1 MNPIQLQLTAL
12 IEEYEARL
20 ERYQMMKFYHQTEE
34 DITYGRSDELDEVIN
49 DLMRVRDAVDTPLN
63 DK

>member
-34 DITYGRSDELDEVIN
+34 DINYGRSDELDEVIN
-49 DLMRVRDAVDTPLN
+49 DLKRVRDAVYT
-63 DK
+63 

>member
-49 DLMRVRDAVDTPLN
+49 DLKRVRDAVDT
-63 DK
+63 

>member
-20 ERYQMMKFYHQTEE
+20 ERYQMMKFYYQTEE
-34 DITYGRSDELDEVIN
+34 DIIYGRSSELDEVIN
-49 DLMRVRDAVDTPLN
+49 DLKRVRDAVDT
-63 DK
+63 

>member
-49 DLMRVRDAVDTPLN
+49 DLKRVRDAVYT
-63 DK
+63 

>member
-20 ERYQMMKFYHQTEE
+20 KKYQTMNFYYQNHE
-34 DITYGRSDELDEVIN
+34 DIVYGRSNELDEVID
-49 DLMRVRDAVDTPLN
+49 DLKRVRDAVDA
-63 DK
+63 

>member
-20 ERYQMMKFYHQTEE
+20 KKYLYYQTEE
-34 DITYGRSDELDEVIN
+34 DIIYGRASELNEVIN
-49 DLMRVRDAVDTPLN
+49 DLKRVRDAVDA
-63 DK
+63 

>member
-49 DLMRVRDAVDTPLN
+49 DLKRVRDAVDTQLN

>member
-12 IEEYEARL
+12 IEEYEERL
-20 ERYQMMKFYHQTEE
+20 KKYQTMNFYYQ
-34 DITYGRSDELDEVIN
+34 IIYGRSSELNEVIN
-49 DLMRVRDAVDTPLN
+49 DLKRVRDAVDTQLN

>member
-49 DLMRVRDAVDTPLN
+49 DLKRVRELLIHN
-63 DK
+63 

>member
-20 ERYQMMKFYHQTEE
+20 KKYQTMNFYYQTEE
-34 DITYGRSDELDEVIN
+34 DITYGRSNELDEVIN
-49 DLMRVRDAVDTPLN
+49 DLKRVRDDVDT
-63 DK
+63 

>member
-20 ERYQMMKFYHQTEE
+20 KKYQTMNFYYQNHE
-34 DITYGRSDELDEVIN
+34 DIVYGRSNELDEVIN
-49 DLMRVRDAVDTPLN
+49 DLKRVRDAVDA
-63 DK
+63 